1 MTSDKSAK
9 HYEKYKSHM
18 LEKIICNDCK
28 KKFCRSSKAN
38 HLRSKYHLD
47 AVKDNCDDHD
57 DHGLEFELLNLVRDF
72 ISKNKLVKG

>member
-18 LEKIICNDCK
+18 LEKITCNDCK

-47 AVKDNCDDHD
+47 AVKDNCDDH
-57 DHGLEFELLNLVRDF
+57 GLEFELLNLVRDF

>member
-1 MTSDKSAK
+1 MTSDKSVK

-28 KKFCRSSKAN
+28 KKICRAAKAN

-47 AVKDNCDDHD
+47 AVKDNCDDH
-57 DHGLEFELLNLVRDF
+57 GLELLNLVQDF